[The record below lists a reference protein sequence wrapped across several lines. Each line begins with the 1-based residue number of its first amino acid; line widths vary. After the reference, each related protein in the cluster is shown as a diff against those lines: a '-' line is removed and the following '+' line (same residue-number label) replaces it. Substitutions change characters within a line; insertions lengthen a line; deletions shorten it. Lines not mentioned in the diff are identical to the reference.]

1 MQPRSLNPETACRR
15 SARTSR
21 ARGFSRKGGGPRTPV
36 VQEARFRCRPLQEP
50 PEEPPSRTAWLPP
63 LTRNSKPASRNPHS
77 ESQNLLIRNPESEP
91 RYRIRHGA
99 RGKVPET
106 RESVMRTDAAC
117 VHVRNQACLA
127 THAFENACTACM
139 HGCTPRS
146 CPARR
151 IRERGVPAR
160 ARPKGGCLRQRC
172 KSSGQGRVLC
182 PGAHAHPSR
191 SHVYSF
197 WVWLLKFTVSGFR
210 FRVRKKVANS
220 EPGTFNPKTK
230 TRVPETTQEI
240 RGRAGEVLNPFRN
253 YEATF
258 FAGDISWLEPLV
270 EVDAAHQTHAEGSLP
285 LFLPPN
291 L

>member
-1 MQPRSLNPETACRR
+1 M
-15 SARTSR
+15 
-21 ARGFSRKGGGPRTPV
+21 
-36 VQEARFRCRPLQEP
+36 
-50 PEEPPSRTAWLPP
+50 
-63 LTRNSKPASRNPHS
+63 
-77 ESQNLLIRNPESEP
+77 
-91 RYRIRHGA
+91 
-99 RGKVPET
+99 
-106 RESVMRTDAAC
+106 
-117 VHVRNQACLA
+117 
-127 THAFENACTACM
+127 
-139 HGCTPRS
+139 
-146 CPARR
+146 
-151 IRERGVPAR
+151 
-160 ARPKGGCLRQRC
+160 
-172 KSSGQGRVLC
+172 
-182 PGAHAHPSR
+182 
-191 SHVYSF
+191 
-197 WVWLLKFTVSGFR
+197 KFTVSGFR